1 MQWTTKTER
10 VGVENSNSQLLNEFR
25 QRLNKRGARGIFGLQ
40 RVFRVIDDDNSG
52 SLDMQE
58 FWKACCD
65 FRLKIS
71 HEECQALFDIF
82 DRNGDGEISYEEFI
96 STISGELN
104 ARRKAIVTEAFRK
117 LDRNGDGE
125 INVHDL

>member
-1 MQWTTKTER
+1 M
-10 VGVENSNSQLLNEFR
+10 
-25 QRLNKRGARGIFGLQ
+25 
-40 RVFRVIDDDNSG
+40 
-52 SLDMQE
+52 
-58 FWKACCD
+58 
-65 FRLKIS
+65 
-71 HEECQALFDIF
+71 FDIF

-104 ARRKAIVTEAFRK
+104 ARRKAVVTEAFHK